1 MVDTK
6 RRKEVSKMGDSLLQS
21 LKKAARSDIVS
32 LTFKNGKTIEG
43 AILFNEIKKSGKI
56 INIEEEISVDF
67 EMEEISRVRL

>member
-1 MVDTK
+1 MFVEK
-6 RRKEVSKMGDSLLQS
+6 QEVSNMGDILLQN
-21 LKKAARSDIVS
+21 LKKAARADRVS

-67 EMEEISRVRL
+67 EINDITRIRL

>member
-1 MVDTK
+1 
-6 RRKEVSKMGDSLLQS
+6 MGDTLLQS

-56 INIEEEISVDF
+56 INIVEEISVDF
-67 EMEEISRVRL
+67 DIDDVSRVRL